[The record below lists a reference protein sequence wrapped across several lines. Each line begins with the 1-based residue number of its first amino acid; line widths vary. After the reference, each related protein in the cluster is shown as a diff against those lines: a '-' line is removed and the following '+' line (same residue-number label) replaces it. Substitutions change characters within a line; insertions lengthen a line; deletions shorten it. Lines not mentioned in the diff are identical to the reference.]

1 MMTELLAP
9 AGNIESLTAALR
21 CGADAVYIG
30 PKNYSARQNAS
41 NFDIDEI
48 KEASKLC
55 HMYNAKLY
63 LAVNTL
69 ILDNQLDDFISD
81 IKKYAQC
88 SPDAFI
94 VQDPGAAYII
104 KNTIPDMKIHASTQ
118 MTIHT
123 PFGAKFAESLGF
135 SRVVIS
141 REASEEMIRDIS
153 SCGIETEVFVHGALC
168 MSVSGQCYM
177 SAMIGSRSANRGLC
191 AQSCRL
197 PFSVTGNMND
207 HCLSLKDLALAHHI
221 DKLRKAGVSSLK
233 IEGRMKRPE
242 YVACA
247 VTAYRNALDG
257 IPFNMDTLKAAFSRS
272 GFTDGYFI
280 SKKENMFGMRE
291 KDDVL
296 STASVLPE
304 LKKLYQ
310 KERKVSGL
318 SYKVKIKQN
327 EPIKITAL
335 DDNGFTA
342 SCSGRTA
349 EAALNKP
356 TDRETVE
363 NQLSKLG
370 QTIYEFKN
378 ADIEIDDGLS
388 IPAAE
393 INRLRRELVEELY
406 RQRSSVQEIKTDNN
420 FSKTDFLTK
429 CYISDDKPKLRIR
442 TENTG
447 IIPFLDDI
455 LKSSDKLIIPMQLA
469 MENCDNLLKYKDS
482 VIIEPPRFI
491 SGEQKCLEKLKELKD
506 KGFSHLVC
514 TNVSYISSGTEYGF
528 VLHGNFGLNITNS
541 ASVKIFSEKG
551 LTDAAVSFEPK
562 LSSLKRLSH
571 HIPLGLIAYGKLPLM
586 LTLNCPIKNQTG
598 CKACRHIIT
607 DRTGRAFTVRCTN
620 GYTEIFNPDK
630 LYLADKLSE
639 LNGFDFI
646 ELYFTDETPEQV
658 KKIINDYTNGAKSAP
673 PGITRGL
680 YYRGI
685 K

>member
-55 HMYNAKLY
+55 HLYNARLY

-104 KNTIPDMKIHASTQ
+104 KNTLPDMKIHASTQ

-141 REASEEMIRDIS
+141 REASEEMIKEIS
-153 SCGIETEVFVHGALC
+153 SLGIETEVFVHGALC

-197 PFSVTGNMND
+197 PFSAKGNMND
-207 HCLSLKDLALAHHI
+207 HCLSLKDLALAYHT
-221 DKLRKAGVSSLK
+221 DELRKAGVSSLK

-257 IPFNMDTLKAAFSRS
+257 IAFDMDTLKAAFSRS

-304 LKKLYQ
+304 LKKLYI

-318 SYKVKIKQN
+318 SYNVKIKQN
-327 EPIKITAL
+327 EPIKLMAV
-335 DDNGFTA
+335 DDDGFSV
-342 SCSGRTA
+342 SCSGKIA
-349 EAALNKP
+349 EAAINKP
-356 TDRETVE
+356 TDKETIE

-370 QTIYEFKN
+370 QTIYEFKK
-378 ADIEIDDGLS
+378 ADIEIDNGLS
-388 IPAAE
+388 VPASE
-393 INRLRRELVEELY
+393 INRLRRESVEELY
-406 RQRSSVQEIKTDNN
+406 RQRESAEAVEPDNSFSKNN
-420 FSKTDFLTK
+420 FLVKNSV
-429 CYISDDKPKLRIR
+429 SRNKPKLRIR
-442 TENTG
+442 FENSS
-447 IIPFLDDI
+447 I
-455 LKSSDKLIIPMQLA
+455 LKITDEILRNSDKLIIPMQLA
-469 MENCDNLLKYKDS
+469 YEHSDELLKYKNS

-491 SGEQKCLEKLKELKD
+491 SDEQKCLDRLRELKS
-506 KGFSHLVC
+506 KGFSHLMC

-528 VLHGNFGLNITNS
+528 VLHGDFGLNITNS
-541 ASVKIFSEKG
+541 ASMKIFSEKG
-551 LTDAAVSFEPK
+551 LTDTIVSFEPK
-562 LSSLKRLSH
+562 LSSSSKLSH
-571 HIPLGLIAYGKLPLM
+571 HMPFGLIAYGKLPLM

-607 DRTGRAFTVRCTN
+607 DRTGRDFTVRCAN

-630 LYLADKLSE
+630 LYLADKLPE
-639 LNGFDFI
+639 LEGFDFI
-646 ELYFTDETPEQV
+646 ELYFTDETPEQAG
-658 KKIINDYTNGAKSAP
+658 KIINDYTESVNSAP

>member
-1 MMTELLAP
+1 MTELLAP

-41 NFDIDEI
+41 NFDLDEI
-48 KEASKLC
+48 KEASRLC
-55 HMYNAKLY
+55 HLYGSRLY

-69 ILDNQLDDFISD
+69 ILDSQLDDFISD

-104 KNTIPDMKIHASTQ
+104 KNTLPDMKIHASTQ

-123 PFGAKFAESLGF
+123 PHGAKFAESIGF

-141 REASEEMIRDIS
+141 REASSEMIKSIS
-153 SCGIETEVFVHGALC
+153 SLGTETEVFVHGALC

-197 PFSVTGNMND
+197 PFSALGNMND
-207 HCLSLKDLALAHHI
+207 HCLSLKDLALANHI
-221 DKLRKAGVSSLK
+221 DELRRSGVSSLK

-257 IPFNMDTLKAAFSRS
+257 IPFDMDTLKAAFSRS

-280 SKKENMFGMRE
+280 SKKEKMFGMRE

-310 KERKVSGL
+310 KERKISGL

-327 EPIKITAL
+327 KPIEITAF
-335 DDNGFTA
+335 DDDGYSSSF
-342 SCSGRTA
+342 SGVIP
-349 EAALNKP
+349 EAAVNRP
-356 TDRETVE
+356 TEKTGVE

-370 QTIYEFKN
+370 QTIYEYKK

-388 IPAAE
+388 VPASE
-393 INRLRRELVEELY
+393 INRLRRETVEELY
-406 RQRSSVQEIKTDNN
+406 RKRTYVPAPEIVDS
-420 FSKTDFLTK
+420 FSKKDFIKKIDL
-429 CYISDDKPKLRIR
+429 SDKKPMLRIR
-442 TENTG
+442 AENPD
-447 IIPFLDDI
+447 ILKIFDDI
-455 LKSSDKLIIPMQLA
+455 LHCSDKIILPMKTVSSNAEALA
-469 MENCDNLLKYKDS
+469 SYRDS
-482 VIIEPPRFI
+482 IIIEPPRFLFN
-491 SGEQKCLEKLKELKD
+491 EPECLEKLKDLKS
-506 KGFSHLVC
+506 KGFSHLMC
-514 TNVSYISSGTEYGF
+514 SNVSYVSSGKELGF
-528 VLHGNFGLNITNS
+528 ILHGDFGLNITNS
-541 ASVKIFSEKG
+541 ASMKLFANKD
-551 LTDAAVSFEPK
+551 LADAAVSFEPK
-562 LSSLKRLSH
+562 LSSTSKLSRH
-571 HIPLGLIAYGKLPLM
+571 LPFGIIAYGKLPLM
-586 LTLNCPIKNQTG
+586 LTINCPIKNQTG
-598 CKACRHIIT
+598 CGSCRHIIT
-607 DRTGRAFTVRCTN
+607 DRTGRDFTVRCIN

-630 LYLADKLSE
+630 LYLADKISE
-639 LNGFDFI
+639 LSSFDFI
-646 ELYFTDETPEQV
+646 ELFFTDESPEQTM
-658 KKIINDYTNGAKSAP
+658 KIIKEYLNGVNSAP

-680 YYRGI
+680 YFRGI